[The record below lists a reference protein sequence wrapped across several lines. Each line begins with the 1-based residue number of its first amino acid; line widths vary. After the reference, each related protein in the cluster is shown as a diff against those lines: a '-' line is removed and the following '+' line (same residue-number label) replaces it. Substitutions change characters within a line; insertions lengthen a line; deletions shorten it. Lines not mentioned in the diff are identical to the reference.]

1 MTAAGRPPPGERGP
15 RVERMTTDTT
25 AETSPNLDQLQEL
38 APYLSRWLATQVE
51 VHQVPGAQV
60 AIRLGGELVLSEA
73 FGDADQAAGE
83 ALTTDHLFRVASHS
97 KTFTAVAVMQLVEA
111 GRLRLDDTV
120 ADLLEDYADTPLAEA
135 TVRELLSHTAGA
147 IRDGVDA
154 DFWQLD
160 RPFPDADA
168 LRATVAEH
176 GATYRPQ
183 EHFKYSNIGYGVL
196 GAIIERLTGTDYVS
210 HLGSAVLEP
219 LGLEKTRPEL
229 AEARQEGSPRLVTGH
244 SRPHGR
250 SRSRV
255 TVGNPAT
262 GALAAATGFVSTAEE
277 LSRFFAA
284 LAVGSGGGLLT
295 DRSLRLMQRAE
306 STVPRGGETGT
317 YGLGLIGAKAG
328 QRQTF
333 GHSGGFPGQI
343 TRTLVDPKAGL
354 TVSVLTNAVDGPAE
368 SLAVGLVELIDLLTA
383 SAADWQRL
391 PDGVTEEDL
400 RRLTGRYCCLWGE
413 TDVVYGGGRLVMLDP
428 TVASPAAAAQ
438 ELRALDATTLRVED
452 KDGFGA
458 SGERIPFEVDD
469 DGRVTRVRITG
480 VSSWPEE
487 QYLARRGEAW
497 T

>member
-1 MTAAGRPPPGERGP
+1 MTQ
-15 RVERMTTDTT
+15 DTSA
-25 AETSPNLDQLQEL
+25 AETSPRLDQLKEL
-38 APYLSRWLATQVE
+38 VPYLSRWLATQVE
-51 VHQVPGAQV
+51 VQQVPGAQV
-60 AIRLGGELVLSEA
+60 AVRLGGELVLSEA

-83 ALTTDHLFRVASHS
+83 ALTTEHLFRVASHS

-120 ADLLEDYADTPLAEA
+120 ADLLDDYADTPLAGA
-135 TVRELLSHTAGA
+135 TVRELLSHTSGA
-147 IRDGVDA
+147 IRDGVDS

-160 RPFPDADA
+160 RPFPDAAA
-168 LRATVAEH
+168 LRETVAEH
-176 GATYRPQ
+176 GATYQPQ

-210 HLGSAVLEP
+210 HVTAAVLEP
-219 LGLEKTRPEL
+219 LGLERTSPEL
-229 AEARQEGSPRLVTGH
+229 AEAQEDGTPRLVTGH

-255 TVGNPAT
+255 TVGNPTT

-277 LSRFFAA
+277 LSRFFAS
-284 LAVGSGGGLLT
+284 LAVGGDGLLT

-306 STVPRGGETGT
+306 STVPRGGDTET
-317 YGLGLIGAKAG
+317 YGLGIIGAKIG
-328 QRQTF
+328 ERKTI

-343 TRTLVDPKAGL
+343 TRTLVDPKGGL
-354 TVSVLTNAVDGPAE
+354 TVCVLTNAVDGPAE
-368 SLAVGLVELIDLLTA
+368 SLAIGLVELIDLLTTPP
-383 SAADWQRL
+383 ADWQKL
-391 PDGVTEEDL
+391 PEGVTEEDL
-400 RRLTGRYCCLWGE
+400 KRLTGRYCCLWGE
-413 TDVVYGGGRLVMLDP
+413 TDVVFGSGRLVMLDP
-428 TVASPAAAAQ
+428 TFSAPVAVAQ

-458 SGERIPFEVDD
+458 SGEEIPFDVDD
-469 DGRVTRVRITG
+469 DGRVTRMRVTG

-487 QYLARRGEAW
+487 QYLARRSEAW